1 MKLTNAVFLTA
12 VLGASLHLAGCATSS
27 ATKSGPEA
35 GDADAVTAESTAPGS
50 VEVSTDVHASLE
62 RRATDRWKLLVA
74 GEPARAYQYLTPG
87 YRATKTEKDYVDWA
101 RARQVVWTQALYQEH
116 TCSDPESCKVGLQ
129 LTVKVKLRG
138 VAGEH
143 ETTTYISENWLKIDG
158 VWYHLPKDGQ

>member
-1 MKLTNAVFLTA
+1 MKPKSALTLATL
-12 VLGASLHLAGCATSS
+12 LGASLLLAACATPS
-27 ATKSGPEA
+27 ATKSTNEA
-35 GDADAVTAESTAPGS
+35 GDADAGGKSAATAAS
-50 VEVSTDVHASLE
+50 VKVSTDLHASLE

-87 YRATKTEKDYVDWA
+87 YRATKSEKDYVDWA
-101 RARQVVWTQALYQEH
+101 RARQVVWTQAQYQEH